1 MTEISY
7 IIQDGEQIN
16 LKDAKGRELLAEKQ
30 VKLKAGR
37 GISIAND
44 GTISVIGSGSSATG
58 FFINASGDFNNLTFD
73 KTPVEVNAAI
83 EQGNIVIVNANN
95 AKFILTDVKDG
106 TYLFSYLVVSGEED
120 CLAQMATISATSNE
134 GNWSEI
140 KAKFVAIKT
149 AQKEESSDLEDKY
162 HEDDVFGVNF
172 YEWPEYNDYGGYDA
186 DSKNII
192 PFREKDGWGSERTVA
207 YYIDQNG
214 ERVED
219 RIKNNY
225 SQEIPEV
232 VERIKGIEFEG
243 YWSTYINKEF
253 VERNSE
259 GKLELSAMRFKD
271 AFNLA
276 ITDADVQKELPN
288 IQDTLI
294 LSDEFEI
301 SDDGTISLKE
311 EYINE

>member
-44 GTISVIGSGSSATG
+44 GTISVIGSGSSAAG

-83 EQGNIVIVNANN
+83 EQGNIIIVNANN

-134 GNWSEI
+134 SNWLEI
-140 KAKFVAIKT
+140 KANFVSIKT
-149 AQKEESSDLEDKY
+149 AKKSEDSSDCDEGNDFSTWDEFDQDSVLIYGNKVENDGLVVFKEQKFYDSGWVYPKQYNSNLNIDEEDIANETAGKIIIDGKKY
-162 HEDDVFGVNF
+162 LIADKAAREEYETLQDKLVLSED
-172 YEWPEYNDYGGYDA
+172 
-186 DSKNII
+186 
-192 PFREKDGWGSERTVA
+192 
-207 YYIDQNG
+207 
-214 ERVED
+214 
-219 RIKNNY
+219 
-225 SQEIPEV
+225 
-232 VERIKGIEFEG
+232 
-243 YWSTYINKEF
+243 
-253 VERNSE
+253 
-259 GKLELSAMRFKD
+259 
-271 AFNLA
+271 LA
-276 ITDADVQKELPN
+276 ISEDGEIYLTKEV
-288 IQDTLI
+288 
-294 LSDEFEI
+294 
-301 SDDGTISLKE
+301 G
-311 EYINE
+311 NE